1 MNLIT
6 KIRRLPTFAI
16 LVILAVTVYVAIRL
30 VMFLSIAFVYLGFN
44 LFVYIENLLQFTS
57 VNPLVMWGILGLLI
71 GSIFGV
77 VVAVKKYKLPK
88 KLIFYPISITILVI
102 IILSFINRPTQLTGS
117 FVPILDQ
124 NVSTDL
130 NTNNTTTNT
139 PSNYLYTVTQ
149 EMTVRESPSLSSAR
163 LFTLSRNERVRVL
176 ENVRDSKNNLWSK
189 IEYYNAK
196 TGDKQTGYLKSKYL
210 R

>member
-189 IEYYNAK
+189 IEYYNAN